1 VVDLD
6 AAFGQQLLHVA
17 VRQPEAQLP
26 ADREH
31 DHIGR
36 EAEASEGRP
45 CESGGAGTA
54 SSHGGSLP
62 APDSITAAATVLG
75 DPSAYLPYRAR
86 ALTNLGIQ
94 LARVGERRGA
104 LHTTGEAAGIYAQ
117 LAEARPAAYLPS
129 LASVLTNYGTALAG
143 VGDTRAA
150 LKATRKAVQIRR
162 RLAEVDPATHPPE
175 LARALAAFAEV
186 RAAKG
191 LEVDEAR
198 AAADEAFTIF
208 QELARQLPAV
218 FIGSVRATDRIVA
231 KLSDSQRPG
240 TKQPS
245 VLSLSPRP
253 TQEAPITPRR
263 GRCIVPDKLWLSS
276 NSRPPHR

>member
-1 VVDLD
+1 M
-6 AAFGQQLLHVA
+6 AAVCLLPTRSQQLQQCSVT
-17 VRQPEAQLP
+17 P
-26 ADREH
+26 APTSPTEP
-31 DHIGR
+31 GR
-36 EAEASEGRP
+36 SP
-45 CESGGAGTA
+45 TSA
-54 SSHGGSLP
+54 SSWR
-62 APDSITAAATVLG
+62 A
-75 DPSAYLPYRAR
+75 SASGAVPW
-86 ALTNLGIQ
+86 TP
-94 LARVGERRGA
+94 LARR
-104 LHTTGEAAGIYAQ
+104 
-117 LAEARPAAYLPS
+117 LASTRSWPRPDPAAYLPS

-162 RLAEVDPATHPPE
+162 RLAEVDPVTHPPE

-245 VLSLSPRP
+245 VLSLSPGRL
-253 TQEAPITPRR
+253 RR
-263 GRCIVPDKLWLSS
+263 RRSLPVEVAASCQTSS
-276 NSRPPHR
+276 GSQQ

>member
-175 LARALAAFAEV
+175 LARARQRSRRYVLP
-186 RAAKG
+186 RAWRWMRLGQPPMRPSPSFKNS
-191 LEVDEAR
+191 
-198 AAADEAFTIF
+198 
-208 QELARQLPAV
+208 Q
-218 FIGSVRATDRIVA
+218 GSCQRCSSA
-231 KLSDSQRPG
+231 LSA
-240 TKQPS
+240 
-245 VLSLSPRP
+245 PR
-253 TQEAPITPRR
+253 TA
-263 GRCIVPDKLWLSS
+263 
-276 NSRPPHR
+276 